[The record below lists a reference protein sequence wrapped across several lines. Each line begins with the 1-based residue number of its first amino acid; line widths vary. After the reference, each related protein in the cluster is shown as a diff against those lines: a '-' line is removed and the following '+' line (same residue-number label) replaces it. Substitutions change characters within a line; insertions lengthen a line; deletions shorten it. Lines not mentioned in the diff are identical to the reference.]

1 MAKARA
7 FNILTA
13 MSVFNKVLSKER
25 IQDCVKN
32 AFDNILSQMQED
44 VVAVDRQ
51 GRWNDITGNLTK
63 SIIWLTVT
71 PMKVASKPT
80 PEGIIT
86 ITNTDSNMIFGFLIA
101 GMSYAINVEL
111 RENRDVLKGTVAKWR
126 TKIPRILIISIQKCI
141 RGNLKNA

>member
-1 MAKARA
+1 MAKARI
-7 FNILTA
+7 FNILTS
-13 MSVFNKVLSKER
+13 MSVFNKVLGKVR

-32 AFDNILSQMQED
+32 AFDNILSQMQAD
-44 VVAVDRQ
+44 VVAVDRE

-63 SIIWLTVT
+63 SIIWLTVN
-71 PMKVASKPT
+71 PLKVTSKST

-86 ITNTDSNMIFGFLIA
+86 VTNTDSNMIFGFLIA

-126 TKIPRILIISIQKCI
+126 TKIPRILISSIQECI
-141 RGNLKNA
+141 RGNLRNA

>member
-1 MAKARA
+1 MAKA
-7 FNILTA
+7 FSILLA
-13 MSVFNKVLSKER
+13 MKSLNRVLGKER
-25 IQDCVKN
+25 IEDCVKN
-32 AFDNILSQMQED
+32 AFDDILSQMQAD

-63 SIIWLTVT
+63 SIVWLTVN
-71 PMKVASKPT
+71 PMKAASKST

-86 ITNTDSNMIFGFLIA
+86 VTNTDSNMIFGFLIA

-126 TKIPRILIISIQKCI
+126 TKIPRILIFNIQQCI
-141 RGNLKNA
+141 RAGLK